1 MAWVYFSDFLTRY
14 SCFFLIFAPEMLRK
28 AKRIARTLSFR
39 LSLRVITVLATLL
52 MVALLVMLFFSRK
65 AVKEEALHAAEQTL
79 EATVQSIDNILLDVE
94 QAAGNVYWKM
104 IRSHLQGDGREN
116 LYVRKLV
123 ETNPYI
129 SDARLIW
136 MTEDSLPSIQG
147 NMALWSDPVKE
158 DNVKGSAVTSF
169 RLPVF
174 DGQRIIGLM
183 VVDVSLDL
191 LSKIVLEA
199 KPSPNSFSTLL
210 GSDGSYI
217 VHPDSKKLNRNVFE
231 LAKKDNHPSV
241 EEAAHAMVAG
251 ETGYKHVRLNGTDCY
266 VFYKP
271 FKRAYIP
278 GRAMSDLGWSAGIV
292 YPEDDIFGDYNHL
305 LRLVLIIAIVG
316 LSLLLGLCYAY
327 IHKQFLPLHKLA
339 VSARRIAEGHY
350 EEETGGGSQESGDGS
365 QETRDGSQE
374 TVIRRQDEIG
384 RLQSHFVE
392 MRRSLSTRMGEMQ
405 RLTDMLN
412 ERGEVLRS
420 AYELTQAGESMKI
433 NFLYNMSDQMTSPVS
448 GIRKSV
454 DTLCNRY
461 SSLTEEDVNRLVE
474 EVRKRGDKVTDLLNQ
489 LIKDSEKYA

>member
-1 MAWVYFSDFLTRY
+1 
-14 SCFFLIFAPEMLRK
+14 MLRK

-231 LAKKDNHPSV
+231 LAKKLLL
-241 EEAAHAMVAG
+241 A
-251 ETGYKHVRLNGTDCY
+251 NG
-266 VFYKP
+266 
-271 FKRAYIP
+271 
-278 GRAMSDLGWSAGIV
+278 MSL
-292 YPEDDIFGDYNHL
+292 DDILKGKSYDKGSAYTEPRQAWDMNRITKL
-305 LRLVLIIAIVG
+305 LSEG
-316 LSLLLGLCYAY
+316 
-327 IHKQFLPLHKLA
+327 
-339 VSARRIAEGHY
+339 RIKAK
-350 EEETGGGSQESGDGS
+350 
-365 QETRDGSQE
+365 
-374 TVIRRQDEIG
+374 QDEEKKEDKASITNA
-384 RLQSHFVE
+384 SN
-392 MRRSLSTRMGEMQ
+392 RSKAINANKKPTAST
-405 RLTDMLN
+405 T
-412 ERGEVLRS
+412 
-420 AYELTQAGESMKI
+420 K
-433 NFLYNMSDQMTSPVS
+433 
-448 GIRKSV
+448 
-454 DTLCNRY
+454 
-461 SSLTEEDVNRLVE
+461 
-474 EVRKRGDKVTDLLNQ
+474 
-489 LIKDSEKYA
+489 

>member
-1 MAWVYFSDFLTRY
+1 MVYFSDFLTRY

-28 AKRIARTLSFR
+28 ARRIARTLSFR
-39 LSLRVITVLATLL
+39 LSLRVITALATLL

-65 AVKEEALHAAEQTL
+65 AVKEEALQAAEQTL

-94 QAAGNVYWKM
+94 QASGNVYWK
-104 IRSHLQGDGREN
+104 IVRSHMQGDGRED

-129 SDARLIW
+129 SDCRLVW
-136 MTEDSLPSIQG
+136 MTEDSLQSIQG
-147 NMALWSDPVKE
+147 ETALWSDPVKE
-158 DNVKGSAVTSF
+158 DNARGSAVTSF

-183 VVDVSLDL
+183 AVDVSLDL

-217 VHPDSKKLNRNVFE
+217 VHPDSKKLNHNVFE

-241 EEAAHAMVAG
+241 EVAASAMVAG
-251 ETGYKHVRLNGTDCY
+251 ETGYKQVRLNGKDCY

-271 FKRAYIP
+271 FKRAYVP
-278 GRAMSDLGWSAGIV
+278 GRAMSELGWSAGIV

-305 LRLVLIIAIVG
+305 LSLVLVIAIVG

-327 IHKQFLPLHKLA
+327 IHKQFLPLRKLA
-339 VSARRIAEGHY
+339 VSARHIAEGNY
-350 EEETGGGSQESGDGS
+350 QETGVDSQESGDG
-365 QETRDGSQE
+365 TLE

-420 AYELTQAGESMKI
+420 AYELAQAGESMKI
-433 NFLYNMSDQMTSPVS
+433 NFLYNMSDQMTSPVR
-448 GIRKSV
+448 GIKKSV
-454 DTLCNRY
+454 DALCDRY
-461 SSLTEEDVNRLVE
+461 SGLTAEDVNRLVE
-474 EVRKRGDKVTDLLNQ
+474 DIHRRGDKVTELLNQ

>member
-1 MAWVYFSDFLTRY
+1 
-14 SCFFLIFAPEMLRK
+14 MLRK

-39 LSLRVITVLATLL
+39 LSLRVVIVLASLL

-65 AVKEEALHAAEQTL
+65 AVKEEALRDAEQTL

-94 QAAGNVYWKM
+94 QATGNVYWKI
-104 IRSHLQGDGREN
+104 IRSHQQGDGREN

-129 SDARLIW
+129 SDARLVW
-136 MTEDSLPSIQG
+136 MTQDSLPSTQG

-158 DNVKGSAVTSF
+158 DNARGDAVTSF

-174 DGQRIIGLM
+174 DGQRMIGLM

-241 EEAAHAMVAG
+241 EEAARAMVAG
-251 ETGYKHVRLNGTDCY
+251 ETGYKFVRLNGVDSY

-278 GRAMSDLGWSAGIV
+278 GRAMADLGWSAGIV

-327 IHKQFLPLHKLA
+327 IYKQFLPLRKLA

-350 EEETGGGSQESGDGS
+350 EEETGE
-365 QETRDGSQE
+365 GSQE
-374 TVIRRQDEIG
+374 TVIRRQDDIG
-384 RLQSHFVE
+384 RLQRHFIE
-392 MRRSLSTRMGEMQ
+392 MRQSLSTHMGEMQ

-412 ERGEVLRS
+412 ERGEVLRA
-420 AYELTQAGESMKI
+420 AYELAQAGESMKI
-433 NFLYNMSDQMTSPVS
+433 NFLYNMSDQMTSPVR
-448 GIRKSV
+448 GIKKSV
-454 DTLCNRY
+454 DALSDRY
-461 SSLTEEDVNRLVE
+461 NGLTPEDIDRLVE
-474 EVRKRGDKVTDLLNQ
+474 EIHRGGDKVTELLNQ